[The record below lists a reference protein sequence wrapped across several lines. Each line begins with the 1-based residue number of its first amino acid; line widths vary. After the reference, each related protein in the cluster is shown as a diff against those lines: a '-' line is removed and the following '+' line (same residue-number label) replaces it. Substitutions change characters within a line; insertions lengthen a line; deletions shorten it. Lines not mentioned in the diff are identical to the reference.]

1 MGEGTDEIKRKLS
14 QIASTAVA
22 QQLDEPPTPK
32 AVVLATDRF
41 APSVAPTPVQTSH
54 FQSITGNLGDL
65 SVLVAGV
72 AEVPETREIRGFL
85 ECGREDLNLQGV
97 APTRP
102 ST

>member
-41 APSVAPTPVQTSH
+41 APTRVQTSH
-54 FQSITGNLGDL
+54 FQSITGNFGDL